1 MYWQRR
7 FSFKKLSN
15 GARKYPYGHTEKS
28 MYTLISNFQA
38 SEPGSDITDIF
49 RITIS
54 ENLI

>member
-1 MYWQRR
+1 MYWERR

-38 SEPGSDITDIF
+38 SEPGSDITDIYF
-49 RITIS
+49 
-54 ENLI
+54 